1 MRKLAIIATV
11 AAVMGLTSLSAPKQ
25 AQAQKNYMD
34 AFLAK
39 YTKLSE
45 EDKAK
50 KCGICHGKESKKERS
65 DYAQALAK
73 ALGGKKVKDEA
84 KVNAALTEVEG
95 KEYED
100 GKTYGSLL
108 NAGKLPAPYAE

>member
-1 MRKLAIIATV
+1 MRKLVTV
-11 AAVMGLTSLSAPKQ
+11 AAAAAVMGLMTTSGPRQ
-25 AQAQKNYMD
+25 AQAQKQYMD

-45 EDKAK
+45 EDQAK
-50 KCGICHGKESKKERS
+50 KCGICHGADSKKMRS
-65 DYAQALAK
+65 DYAKALEK
-73 ALGGKKVKDEA
+73 ALGEKKVKDVD
-84 KVNAALTEVEG
+84 KINAALTEVEG

-108 NAGKLPAPYAE
+108 NEGKLPAPYSE